1 MTSVAIEH
9 SSLLRAKND
18 YLNYIDSLMIL
29 TYIII
34 IYGYCD

>member
-1 MTSVAIEH
+1 MTSAAIEH
-9 SSLLRAKND
+9 SRTKND

-34 IYGYCD
+34 IVIKSIV